1 MPGTEELRASFR
13 EHFCE
18 GETEMRTVRD
28 ILREKGCEVH
38 TLSPEAT
45 VYEAL
50 QLLAEKNVGALVV
63 VEQAGHMVGLIS
75 ERDYARKIILKGK
88 FSKDV
93 KVHEIM
99 TSEVVRVGPEEDIEG
114 CMELMTHKRVRHL
127 PVFEDDRLIGIIS
140 IGDIVKAIIEHK
152 EEIIVQLEDY
162 IKGRR

>member
-1 MPGTEELRASFR
+1 
-13 EHFCE
+13 
-18 GETEMRTVRD
+18 MRTVSD
-28 ILREKGCEVH
+28 ILREKGREVY

-45 VYEAL
+45 VYTAL

-63 VEQAGHMVGLIS
+63 VDRTGHVVGLIS

-99 TSEVVRVGPEEDIEG
+99 TSKVIRVHPEEDIER

-152 EEIIVQLEDY
+152 EEIIVQLENY